1 MLPDFPA
8 AFWPCAVV
16 AVVAVGI
23 AKAGFGGGVGV
34 IATPLMALAIP
45 VTDAAAL
52 MLPLLMVCDV
62 FAVRHYRSQFHRPS
76 IAVLLPGALLG
87 IGVGAFFFGYFHGH
101 QRALQIGLGTLSL
114 LFVVFQIGRAVIL
127 GALSKRHPGPA
138 EGVLMGAVAGFTS
151 TLAHAGGPPVS
162 IYLLPQQ
169 LPRQLFVGTTVIA
182 FAAINW
188 FKVGPYWALGL
199 WRLEHVPVL
208 LILAPLSWMGVRLGL
223 YLNRRFTDL
232 WFNRVVYTVLFLTGL
247 QLVLGHSLLG
257 ILAH

>member
-1 MLPDFPA
+1 MPDFPA
-8 AFWPCAVV
+8 VFWPCAVV

-62 FAVRHYRSQFHRPS
+62 FAVRHYRTQFHRPS
-76 IAVLLPGALLG
+76 VIALLPGALLG
-87 IGVGAFFFGYFHGH
+87 TGAGAFFFGYFHDH
-101 QRALQIGLGTLSL
+101 QRALQIGLGLLAL
-114 LFVVFQIGRAVIL
+114 LFVVFQVLRAAIL
-127 GALSKRHPGPA
+127 GALSRHRPRA
-138 EGVLMGAVAGFTS
+138 LEGVTMGAIAGFTS

-169 LPRQLFVGTTVIA
+169 LPRHIFVGTTVIV
-182 FAAINW
+182 FAALNW
-188 FKVGPYWALGL
+188 IKVGPYWALGL
-199 WRLEHVPVL
+199 WRLEHLPVL
-208 LILAPLSWMGVRLGL
+208 LILAPLSYLGVRLGL
-223 YLNRRFTDL
+223 FFNRHFTDL
-232 WFNRVVYTVLFLTGL
+232 WFNRLVYAVLFVTGL

-257 ILAH
+257 ALVD